1 MSCVEIRALSHFL
14 PLLTIIFVGYLR
26 GSDQALPSQLILTC
40 ISCRI
45 VWYSHGQ
52 SSSFLDFGS
61 GYKPVVFCI

>member
-1 MSCVEIRALSHFL
+1 MSCGGIRALSHSM
-14 PLLTIIFVGYLR
+14 LLLVIIFVGYLR

-52 SSSFLDFGS
+52 SSFFLDFGS